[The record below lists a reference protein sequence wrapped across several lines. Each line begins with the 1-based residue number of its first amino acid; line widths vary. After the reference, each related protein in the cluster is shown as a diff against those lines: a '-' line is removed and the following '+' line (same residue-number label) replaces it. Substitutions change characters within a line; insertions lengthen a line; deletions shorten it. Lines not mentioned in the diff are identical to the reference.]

1 MVHACLIPGPPHRS
15 GRSPVK
21 KYNILEKWIGVMG
34 KGVRDV
40 TKQAARETTEVAM
53 KRNDEPPAQQFSNA
67 ILDHDFSFVEKNK
80 GNLEI
85 LFGLWMK

>member
-1 MVHACLIPGPPHRS
+1 M
-15 GRSPVK
+15 
-21 KYNILEKWIGVMG
+21 
-34 KGVRDV
+34 GVRDV

-53 KRNDEPPAQQFSNA
+53 KKNAQQFSNA
-67 ILDHDFSFVEKNK
+67 ILDNDFSFVEKNK